1 MKWLLSVSLLPTAL
15 LASTFIAGH
24 AMADQ
29 LEVKRWNPQG
39 LSQPKGYSQVVTIKG
54 DRKEIRLGGKAGLD
68 ANNKIPDSLADQ
80 VKLTFDNITLALK
93 DAGAEPKDVVEI
105 QVFIVDLANID
116 PKPVY
121 DAITN
126 YFPTGHK
133 PVSMVIG
140 VSALAIPA
148 LKFEIN
154 VVAVVPEK

>member
-1 MKWLLSVSLLPTAL
+1 MKKLLCCSIL
-15 LASTFIAGH
+15 LATTTMTGT

-29 LEVKRWNPQG
+29 LEVKRWNPKG
-39 LSQPKGYSQVVTIKG
+39 LSQPQGYSQVVTIKG

-68 ANNKIPDSLADQ
+68 ANNKIPESLADQ

-105 QVFIVDLANID
+105 QVFIVDLDKVD

-126 YFPTGHK
+126 YFPAGHK

-154 VVAVVPEK
+154 VVAVVAESK

>member
-1 MKWLLSVSLLPTAL
+1 MMRYLVASGLLSIFLM
-15 LASTFIAGH
+15 GN
-24 AMADQ
+24 AMAEP
-29 LEVKRWNPQG
+29 LEIKRWNPQG

-68 ANNKIPDSLADQ
+68 ATNKIPESLADQ

-126 YFPTGHK
+126 YFPAGHK